1 MDTNATNT
9 TGTPADPLQTTAR
22 HSKRW
27 LWLLMGA
34 VAILL
39 LAAGG
44 WWAYQA
50 SQPHRQALGSAQ
62 SAPSG
67 TGTNPNAPAADVLT
81 VSHTSSNDGKGA
93 WLRLDQA
100 WKVPL
105 NQNAMVNYLQTS
117 DGQRAFVTASA
128 FGGNDVSALRAYDGT
143 SGKKLWEVPFG
154 GGVHGAPLA
163 GNGLVIQAAAGGD
176 FVAMEATTGHERWR
190 FHADKPFI
198 DNLEV
203 PGTFL
208 GDVFYYADGS
218 AVNGVDIHTGKQLYH
233 SVSKYLSL
241 ENPRTAGDHLVVL
254 SDFGTM
260 FGLSKDLK
268 PLWGYTFPQDS
279 APHDVTVLG
288 AIALVHRIQNSDNQ
302 SVWWA
307 FDVNTGKQLW
317 TTTTERANQPL
328 LVDGVI
334 AVMG

>member
-143 SGKKLWEVPFG
+143 SGKKL
-154 GGVHGAPLA
+154 
-163 GNGLVIQAAAGGD
+163 
-176 FVAMEATTGHERWR
+176 
-190 FHADKPFI
+190 
-198 DNLEV
+198 
-203 PGTFL
+203 

-307 FDVNTGKQLW
+307 FDVNTGTQLW